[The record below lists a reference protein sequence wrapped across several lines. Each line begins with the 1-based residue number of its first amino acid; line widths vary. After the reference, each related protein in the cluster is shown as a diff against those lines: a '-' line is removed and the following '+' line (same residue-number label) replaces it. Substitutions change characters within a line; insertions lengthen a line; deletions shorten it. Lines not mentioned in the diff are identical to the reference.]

1 MCKTIIDSI
10 AHLKGEVTRDDS
22 QRRFLAQTASHCW
35 NNVLT
40 IRNNVATMMQRFVA
54 LKVKCMEMYGS
65 PCTHAKI
72 SKRLSKIRDFSSK
85 NLKLATLLMFYA
97 QSLNSLRSRYQ
108 SNYIREH

>member
-1 MCKTIIDSI
+1 
-10 AHLKGEVTRDDS
+10 
-22 QRRFLAQTASHCW
+22 
-35 NNVLT
+35 
-40 IRNNVATMMQRFVA
+40 MMQRFVA

-97 QSLNSLRSRYQ
+97 QSLNSLRSNAMDANKCF
-108 SNYIREH
+108 SRERKQRVIGPV